1 MWDGLEAMVP
11 QRGRQGAGIKYIVSG
26 LVNRGSPEDI
36 DRSQTRDIGAHLHA
50 WASGKP
56 GISPPRHSPTQG
68 YSHPPLMPQRPAAF
82 QGHLWDLW
90 HLWAFQGPGLVR
102 DLKGEQGEVQGMAR
116 AVGNKGTHALRRPD
130 IRSRL
135 RDSLHA
141 SACRGCWAAYLRM
154 HIPT

>member
-1 MWDGLEAMVP
+1 MVP
-11 QRGRQGAGIKYIVSG
+11 QRGRQGAGMKYIVSG
-26 LVNRGSPEDI
+26 LANRGSPEDT

-116 AVGNKGTHALRRPD
+116 AVGNQGPHALRRPD

-141 SACRGCWAAYLRM
+141 SACRGCWAAILRM

>member
-1 MWDGLEAMVP
+1 VGWPRGNGTLKRATRSRHEVHCVRTSKQRFARGYRQEPDKRNRCAFACIGKWEARHITTQAQPHTGLFTSTADASTP
-11 QRGRQGAGIKYIVSG
+11 CCLPGASLGR
-26 LVNRGSPEDI
+26 
-36 DRSQTRDIGAHLHA
+36 
-50 WASGKP
+50 WP
-56 GISPPRHSPTQG
+56 GP
-68 YSHPPLMPQRPAAF
+68 
-82 QGHLWDLW
+82 
-90 HLWAFQGPGLVR
+90 VR